1 MLYLTTAYRRAIKKL
16 GYTGVDLEIMLYFTN
31 AFIINFVIL
40 IVSVTGIRSGL
51 IFALYPL
58 FPFFSGILK
67 YLLSVYIPKMQY
79 YTWIP
84 AAFTIIP
91 STLYTISFCNL
102 LESVLLSK
110 ATHYT
115 ASYSN
120 GIIVE
125 LFYFFPSL
133 AVFLLLLFQTL
144 PSYAQVQKAK
154 SFYIFGL
161 IFWLVFF
168 IVSIAVPRYNNTH
181 TKLVDVHFIYNM
193 KEMDNSVEHI
203 YGVSDTPVLII
214 PHGTGNI
221 QQMRNNLGIRNNKG
235 KYSWMNNQEGD
246 VIKTTDY
253 KYKHVYIYFIIY
265 LFLIYLY
272 IVIFTIL

>member
-1 MLYLTTAYRRAIKKL
+1 MLYLTTVYRSAIKKL
-16 GYTGVDLEIMLYFTN
+16 GYTGIDLEVMLYFSN

-58 FPFFSGILK
+58 FPLVAGIVK
-67 YLLSVYIPKMQY
+67 YIFTVHIPVMQY

-84 AAFTIIP
+84 AAITIIP
-91 STLYTISFCNL
+91 STLYTVSICNL

-110 ATHYT
+110 ATHYSY
-115 ASYSN
+115 SYSN

-125 LFYFFPSL
+125 LLYFFPSF

-144 PSYAQVQKAK
+144 PSYAQIQKAK
-154 SFYIFGL
+154 TFYLLGL
-161 IFWLVFF
+161 FFWLVFF

-181 TKLVDVHFIYNM
+181 TKLVDIHFIYNM
-193 KEMDNSVEHI
+193 VDNVDPEKHI
-203 YGVSDTPVLII
+203 YGVENTPVIII

-221 QQMRNNLGIRNNKG
+221 QQMRNNLGIRNNKD
-235 KYSWMNNQEGD
+235 KYIWMKNQEGD
-246 VIKTTDY
+246 KINTRDY
-253 KYKHVYIYFIIY
+253 KYKHVYI
-265 LFLIYLY
+265 
-272 IVIFTIL
+272 